1 MTFVIFYDSE
11 NTYIYIYS
19 ELFVKIVEN
28 IYTFWLHY
36 KSSKTGNIEKYL

>member
-11 NTYIYIYS
+11 STYIYS
-19 ELFVKIVEN
+19 ELFVKIVKN

-36 KSSKTGNIEKYL
+36 KSGKTGNIEKYL